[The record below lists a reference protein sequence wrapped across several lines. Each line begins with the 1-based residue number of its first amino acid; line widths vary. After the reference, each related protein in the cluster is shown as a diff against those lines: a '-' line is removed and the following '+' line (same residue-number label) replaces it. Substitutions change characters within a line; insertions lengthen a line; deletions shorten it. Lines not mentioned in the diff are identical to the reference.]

1 MSDFFYFLFVYFLF
15 CVYIGIPQ
23 LGKLSNINTTSND
36 ANSKASS
43 INGNTSA
50 ATIAAMANAMVAAAQ
65 ANANAAAANAGI
77 VAIQQQNQ
85 KAAAAAALVSAASST
100 TGSGIVNTL
109 PGEPDPNDPNSS
121 SQKKTCPYC
130 CQQLSWHALSRHIRD
145 MHRARTGLVTC
156 KYCHKMFRNKNSLGC
171 HMWRFHKDM
180 REKDQAGSSN
190 SSSGIKGEI
199 VNETNSHAVTTEVVD
214 PLPLSEFKSSNSLSA
229 ASLPSGSGSKA
240 SSPTSKSEIVLDPPA
255 FGEATPSEVSNT
267 NNKDL
272 DQEQSMVDE

>member
-1 MSDFFYFLFVYFLF
+1 M
-15 CVYIGIPQ
+15 
-23 LGKLSNINTTSND
+23 GKLSNINSTND
-36 ANSKASS
+36 ASSKASS

-85 KAAAAAALVSAASST
+85 TAAAAAALVSAASST
-100 TGSGIVNTL
+100 TGTGIVNNLT
-109 PGEPDPNDPNSS
+109 GEPDPNDPNSS

-180 REKDQAGSSN
+180 REKDQAGNTNSN
-190 SSSGIKGEI
+190 SSIKGET
-199 VNETNSHAVTTEVVD
+199 VSETNSHAASNEAVD
-214 PLPLSEFKSSNSLSA
+214 SLPLSEFKTSNSLSA

-240 SSPTSKSEIVLDPPA
+240 SSPTAKSEIVIDPPI
-255 FGEATPSEVSNT
+255 FGDVNQSEVANT
-267 NNKDL
+267 NNKVL
-272 DQEQSMVDE
+272 DSEKALVNE

>member
-1 MSDFFYFLFVYFLF
+1 M
-15 CVYIGIPQ
+15 
-23 LGKLSNINTTSND
+23 GKLSNNLVGNTTSND
-36 ANSKASS
+36 VSSKATN

-65 ANANAAAANAGI
+65 ANANAVAANAGI

-85 KAAAAAALVSAASST
+85 SAAAAAALVSAASST

-109 PGEPDPNDPNSS
+109 PGEPDPNDPNAS

-180 REKDQAGSSN
+180 REKDQAAGNSN
-190 SSSGIKGEI
+190 VNSGIKGEN
-199 VNETNSHAVTTEVVD
+199 VADTNNQMNEVADSV
-214 PLPLSEFKSSNSLSA
+214 PLSEIKSSNSLSA

-240 SSPTSKSEIVLDPPA
+240 SSPKSEIVIDPPI
-255 FGEATPSEVSNT
+255 FGDAIPAEALTS
-267 NNKDL
+267 NNKAL
-272 DQEQSMVDE
+272 DSEKALVNE